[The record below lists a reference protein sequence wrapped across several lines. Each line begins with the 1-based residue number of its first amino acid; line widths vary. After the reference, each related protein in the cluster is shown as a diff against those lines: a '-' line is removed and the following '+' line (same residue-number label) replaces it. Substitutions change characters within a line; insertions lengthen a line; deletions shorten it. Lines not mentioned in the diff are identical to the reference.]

1 MSRPDHNESNDY
13 SFMLQSI
20 EKKLT
25 STITAQVN
33 EYYKKGNQ
41 SKRNVGNLEN
51 LSSPIS
57 KDKSVNNTIE
67 LPSHIMGLHSPPN
80 TAGNVPFIDHSLSS
94 IKHSNTT
101 VLKKRRISHELNSD
115 ENTFYLDDHTAE
127 IAQPVV
133 RPANSAPFSK
143 TITLQSQ
150 IDELTIINE
159 NQKEQMKLL
168 RLELEHYKDTSIK
181 QLSYLEAQNKKL
193 KQEIEDKTHKYYE
206 DKKKWQLKV
215 KEIEQNYQ
223 KKGMNTAASTSGGS
237 EKSSSHYAQ
246 YIQELQQQVQS
257 LNKLLSDKL
266 NEHEVINQ
274 QKLSLEKKTILLEND
289 LKTVRMQL
297 QFQQSNQSIDQ
308 TESTSDKGTTTVSE
322 ERYHKLEE
330 KLLQEKLTSQKQIQ
344 QTEKQLQLKNN
355 ELNKLK
361 EQLKNQLLL
370 EEEIVSLKNEKILLE
385 EKKEEFLDV
394 ERKYFSLLEEKKH
407 WQQIFTKIQNLLLPA
422 NTNPSTATSDHDSA
436 TLIGGEGGAA
446 PISHMKI
453 MSLIQSLQEK
463 YLILFND
470 NQVLQNKVS
479 DCNVQ
484 LRQKEKDCAD
494 VIAQS
499 QQLRKEL
506 ERKEVL
512 SFQSTQQ
519 LKTYEREIQSLR
531 QLLQTY
537 DFEFSLNSSTA
548 KPASQAIG
556 AKTVTEDTMVK
567 LKNDVI
573 DNLRSELDE
582 LRKQYQ
588 TVTSNYSQ
596 LQQEKQDL
604 LLQQSSLQ
612 QQLEQAKNVTASA
625 APEKTQEDNNGGAA
639 MITEEESDE
648 VREWKEK
655 YEELS
660 ANYQQLQQMSGI
672 DYLPQKT
679 KILRFVDNP
688 SMKNFPAL
696 SSATSV
702 QATTFPPEQLRA
714 LKQENRQLRQEVEKL
729 REAAANPS
737 SSANSALN
745 LSDENIPAM
754 TRSNTNTSSTSVVDP
769 NKLNQRLKEIFK
781 EKINTLRHGIYLLT
795 GYQVELSSTETL
807 PRFKLKN
814 VYAENADDF
823 LLFQMDGDN
832 IELLE
837 SKYALTLDAT
847 TMTYLSKYNSFP
859 AFLSNLTLQLFENQ
873 TYMA

>member
-1 MSRPDHNESNDY
+1 MSRQDHNESNDY

-41 SKRNVGNLEN
+41 SKKNIGSLEN
-51 LSSPIS
+51 LASPTS

-67 LPSHIMGLHSPPN
+67 LPSHIMGLHSPSN

-127 IAQPVV
+127 IAQPVI
-133 RPANSAPFSK
+133 RPATTNSAPFSK

-168 RLELEHYKDTSIK
+168 RLELDHYKDTSIK

-223 KKGMNTAASTSGGS
+223 KKGMNTAASASTSGGS

-297 QFQQSNQSIDQ
+297 QFHQSNQSTDH
-308 TESTSDKGTTTVSE
+308 TESTSEKGTTTVSE

-344 QTEKQLQLKNN
+344 LTEKQLQLKNN

-370 EEEIVSLKNEKILLE
+370 EEEILSLKNEKILLE

-422 NTNPSTATSDHDSA
+422 NTNPSSTATTDHESA

-463 YLILFND
+463 YLILFNE
-470 NQVLQNKVS
+470 NQGLQNKVS
-479 DCNVQ
+479 DCNAQ

-537 DFEFSLNSSTA
+537 DFEFSLNSSAA

-556 AKTVTEDTMVK
+556 AKTVTEDTMMK

-604 LLQQSSLQ
+604 LLQQSLLQ
-612 QQLEQAKNVTASA
+612 QQLEQAKNVMSSA
-625 APEKTQEDNNGGAA
+625 AAEKTTEENKGGAA
-639 MITEEESDE
+639 MITDEESEE

-679 KILRFVDNP
+679 KVEY
-688 SMKNFPAL
+688 
-696 SSATSV
+696 TS
-702 QATTFPPEQLRA
+702 
-714 LKQENRQLRQEVEKL
+714 
-729 REAAANPS
+729 
-737 SSANSALN
+737 
-745 LSDENIPAM
+745 
-754 TRSNTNTSSTSVVDP
+754 
-769 NKLNQRLKEIFK
+769 
-781 EKINTLRHGIYLLT
+781 Y
-795 GYQVELSSTETL
+795 
-807 PRFKLKN
+807 
-814 VYAENADDF
+814 
-823 LLFQMDGDN
+823 
-832 IELLE
+832 
-837 SKYALTLDAT
+837 
-847 TMTYLSKYNSFP
+847 
-859 AFLSNLTLQLFENQ
+859 
-873 TYMA
+873 